1 MNSVPRFQ
9 EVIFSGRATK
19 ALVLTLLSLGSGCE
33 RQPVAQPVVRSTPAP
48 THAPRPIS
56 STFASDS
63 LIVAQ
68 SAVVSNQTS
77 RERSEPPIE
86 PGVLAAKFRDSTEP
100 EERSEIIEK
109 LWETATP
116 AAIETLRQLFYG
128 QRDTDTKIEIL
139 SGASEVSTPE
149 TQQARIALLMAAVGI
164 DQPADVREMAVHL
177 LTESEDRRADSILRT
192 LAQDQ
197 NPEIREAAQA
207 ALEERQQ

>member
-1 MNSVPRFQ
+1 M
-9 EVIFSGRATK
+9 E
-19 ALVLTLLSLGSGCE
+19 
-33 RQPVAQPVVRSTPAP
+33 
-48 THAPRPIS
+48 
-56 STFASDS
+56 
-63 LIVAQ
+63 AQ
-68 SAVVSNQTS
+68 SAVVSNETS
-77 RERSEPPIE
+77 RESSDLPIE
-86 PGVLAAKFRDSTEP
+86 PGALAAKLRNSAEP

-109 LWETATP
+109 LWEAATP

-139 SGASEVSTPE
+139 SGASEVSRPE

-207 ALEERQQ
+207 ALEERQP